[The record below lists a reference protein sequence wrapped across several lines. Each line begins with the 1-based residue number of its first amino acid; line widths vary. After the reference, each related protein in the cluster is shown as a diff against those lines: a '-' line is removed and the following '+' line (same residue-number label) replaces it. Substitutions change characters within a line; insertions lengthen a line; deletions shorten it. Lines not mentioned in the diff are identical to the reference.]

1 MDDNSEASFN
11 NFLTI
16 LLFGLFSA
24 GSFSP
29 PPFDGYVE
37 NNQFSVDVTIFGSSE
52 QLPIIGTLV
61 PTFALPNFN
70 QGW

>member
-1 MDDNSEASFN
+1 MEDNSEASFN
-11 NFLTI
+11 HVH
-16 LLFGLFSA
+16 LFSLFST

-37 NNQFSVDVTIFGSSE
+37 NNQFSLDVTTFGSSE
-52 QLPIIGTLV
+52 QPPIIGTSV
-61 PTFALPNFN
+61 PLLFALPYFN